1 MKKSL
6 FVVLMVLGFALQEPV
21 YERMDEYVRCREVDV
36 EYEGKYIERVYFVR
50 EGLLVKLVEYE
61 FLPFSYYE
69 ELGMD
74 VEQGFYELMDDY
86 VYRGY
91 LGAAYSSMAPYY
103 ASDGIINPY
112 RVIDYT
118 DLSLFSLDEV
128 SNDVKTM
135 DRKQIIF
142 ELYYK
147 KYEKSNGCSF

>member
-1 MKKSL
+1 MT
-6 FVVLMVLGFALQEPV
+6 
-21 YERMDEYVRCREVDV
+21 
-36 EYEGKYIERVYFVR
+36 
-50 EGLLVKLVEYE
+50 
-61 FLPFSYYE
+61 
-69 ELGMD
+69 
-74 VEQGFYELMDDY
+74 
-86 VYRGY
+86 
-91 LGAAYSSMAPYY
+91 

-147 KYEKSNGCSF
+147 KYERILFRIP